1 MVAPG
6 ADCGLSNQSPSG
18 RDPRKGPPPT
28 KKRSQ
33 ALGQH
38 GEVSRLAAQPESNF
52 WDNSLFN
59 GELMKLSTVSGSSSP
74 RKTFGV
80 YP

>member
-1 MVAPG
+1 MGSAIKVPVGEIPERAP
-6 ADCGLSNQSPSG
+6 PT
-18 RDPRKGPPPT
+18 T